1 MHITSDIH
9 WIDRKLSREVAPPRS
24 ALVRRSAISADA
36 AHRTSSLVGDGCG
49 VELGDLLSM
58 AVELNRNAAQQR
70 DVRIHCYVLDL
81 SLELE
86 RKDVLLA
93 KLDILLGRAVQNAH
107 WGSLITCQ
115 AGIENDEAKFYIR
128 FAAATCAEGPSTS
141 GIDWV
146 DEVWSWSLSETAA
159 HMHGEGRL
167 AKCPNTRERPL
178 CHGRLC
184 GGNRCRRDSRLQPG

>member
-1 MHITSDIH
+1 MASFLII
-9 WIDRKLSREVAPPRS
+9 EVASCISLPTFTGSIASCHEKLYLHNLLSFVGWPFQRPRRITPPS
-24 ALVRRSAISADA
+24 PVE
-36 AHRTSSLVGDGCG
+36 DGCG

-70 DVRIHCYVLDL
+70 NVRIHCYVLDQ

-128 FAAATCAEGPSTS
+128 FAVPTCAEGPSTS

-146 DEVWSWSLSETAA
+146 DELWSWSLSETVA
-159 HMHGEGRL
+159 HMH
-167 AKCPNTRERPL
+167 
-178 CHGRLC
+178 
-184 GGNRCRRDSRLQPG
+184 

>member
-1 MHITSDIH
+1 MNIAAAIH
-9 WIDRKLSREVAPPRS
+9 RIDRKLPREVAAVRPARDRRQAVS
-24 ALVRRSAISADA
+24 AGA

-70 DVRIHCYVLDL
+70 NVQIHCYALDQA
-81 SLELE
+81 LELE
-86 RKDVLLA
+86 RKEFLLA
-93 KLDILLGRAVQNAH
+93 KLDMLLGRAVQNAH

-115 AGIENDEAKFYIR
+115 AGIGNGEAKFYIR
-128 FAAATCAEGPSTS
+128 FAVRTCDEGASTS

-159 HMHGEGRL
+159 HM
-167 AKCPNTRERPL
+167 
-178 CHGRLC
+178 
-184 GGNRCRRDSRLQPG
+184 Q

>member
-1 MHITSDIH
+1 MNITAAIH
-9 WIDRKLSREVAPPRS
+9 RIDRKLSREVAAARP
-24 ALVRRSAISADA
+24 ALDRRLAISTAA
-36 AHRTSSLVGDGCG
+36 AHRTSHPAEDSCG

-70 DVRIHCYVLDL
+70 NVRIHCYVLDL

-93 KLDILLGRAVQNAH
+93 KLDMLLGRAVQNAH

-146 DEVWSWSLSETAA
+146 DELWSWSLSETVA
-159 HMHGEGRL
+159 HMH
-167 AKCPNTRERPL
+167 
-178 CHGRLC
+178 
-184 GGNRCRRDSRLQPG
+184 

>member
-9 WIDRKLSREVAPPRS
+9 WIDRKLSREVVPAQPP
-24 ALVRRSAISADA
+24 LVRRLAISAA
-36 AHRTSSLVGDGCG
+36 TAHHPPSPVEDGCG

-70 DVRIHCYVLDL
+70 NVRIHCYVLDQ
-81 SLELE
+81 SLELK

-128 FAAATCAEGPSTS
+128 FAVPTCAEGPSTS

-146 DEVWSWSLSETAA
+146 DELWSWSLSETVA
-159 HMHGEGRL
+159 HMH
-167 AKCPNTRERPL
+167 
-178 CHGRLC
+178 
-184 GGNRCRRDSRLQPG
+184 